1 MDQLRARCISQ
12 ILRQLF
18 AGLLDHVQLSVII
31 DRFYV
36 FLFCFWGV
44 SAFRVHLQF
53 LLCLRSNNYHY
64 LSDRRM
70 IIKLVSVLIM
80 QFLLV
85 SCQQQSSALHIKGC
99 DMKLAKQLLLS
110 QHGHM
115 EGFVFLSLHLMVTFF
130 KSIFSFVLYL
140 NA

>member
-99 DMKLAKQLLLS
+99 DMKLAKQLTSCCCPSMDTWKDLS
-110 QHGHM
+110 FISASYGDIFQIY
-115 EGFVFLSLHLMVTFF
+115 FQFCSLS
-130 KSIFSFVLYL
+130 
-140 NA
+140 